1 MKTAMIRKALLST
14 LAATAVMTA
23 TPVLAQN
30 VTFSIGVGSPGY
42 GQDYDRGYGYDRGH
56 RYDRYDRGYGYGND
70 LQVRAQ
76 RLEQRINRV
85 AYNGR
90 VSRGEAQ
97 RLSWEMQ
104 QYRSLEWR
112 YGRDGLS
119 RQEYAALSYRLDRVE
134 VMLRQ

>member
-14 LAATAVMTA
+14 LAASAVMTA

-30 VTFSIGVGSPGY
+30 VSFSIGVGSPAY
-42 GQDYDRGYGYDRGH
+42 GQGYGYNN
-56 RYDRYDRGYGYGND
+56 GYGYNRGYGND
-70 LQVRAQ
+70 LQHRAQ
-76 RLEQRINRV
+76 RVAQRINQV

-90 VSRGEAQ
+90 ISRGEAQ

-112 YGRDGLS
+112 YARDGLS
-119 RQEYAALSYRLDRVE
+119 RQEYAALSNRLNRIE
-134 VMLRQ
+134 VMLRNERRDRW